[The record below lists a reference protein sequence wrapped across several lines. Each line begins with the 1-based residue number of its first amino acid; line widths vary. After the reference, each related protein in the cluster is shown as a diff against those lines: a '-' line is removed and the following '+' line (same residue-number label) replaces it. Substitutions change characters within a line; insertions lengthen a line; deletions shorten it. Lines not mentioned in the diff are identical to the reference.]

1 LNRGAAVAV
10 SGYKSRKGR
19 RFSFGPFAMTRLL
32 LIAAAALSLT
42 ACASAPTLYQPA
54 QGPQAVG
61 YREYRIEPGR
71 YRVTFQGGPGA
82 PVQQVQDY
90 ALLRAAD
97 LAIAEG
103 YDWFRV
109 ADRFLEGRSDRG
121 PRMSLGV
128 GSASYGR
135 RSSVGVGVGVGSI
148 NLGPGPSVS
157 TTIEVVMGRGERPRG
172 TDTYDARALRRTLG
186 ERV

>member
-1 LNRGAAVAV
+1 
-10 SGYKSRKGR
+10 
-19 RFSFGPFAMTRLL
+19 M
-32 LIAAAALSLT
+32 
-42 ACASAPTLYQPA
+42 
-54 QGPQAVG
+54 
-61 YREYRIEPGR
+61 
-71 YRVTFQGGPGA
+71 
-82 PVQQVQDY
+82 QQVQDY

-109 ADRFLEGRSDRG
+109 ADRFLEGRPDRG
-121 PRMSLGV
+121 PQVSLGV

-148 NLGPGPSVS
+148 SLGPGPSVS

-172 TDTYDARALRRTLG
+172 ADAYDARALRRTLG